1 MVKGA
6 LPEAPPT
13 AALAIIGGVRPRSL
27 RLLLAFTIW
36 LLPGA
41 GSAEVTSHGAVV
53 RIHSP
58 GEVIVQMP
66 RGSRPTVGDLVIFA
80 DGQSGEDVHGYGV
93 IEKVERAGE
102 DATLAVVAIRLHA
115 QNRLI
120 VVGDRARRLNPT
132 AKEKQWEGRTDLI
145 LTGDRRYS
153 SRYKRP
159 AYAGLVI
166 GDGHSLERGEFL
178 VDPLFSLQYGVTDR
192 LTVQTVP
199 LGHAIEY
206 YNLGVKVLL
215 FDNDFFVLTA
225 RAMAVHLPPESGS
238 YGGARVGGL
247 ISLPSNTKFT
257 SHLEGQVTL
266 YAERPDDGS
275 DGGMATADGAE
286 TRSDARAVLGT
297 TISSRSEYIF
307 DSWDRLFFGPAYDFD
322 LAAVGGFVGYLMV
335 FDHLHLGLSIH
346 AADFTR
352 FELDVGEGYYPWLTL
367 FWRL

>member
-1 MVKGA
+1 M
-6 LPEAPPT
+6 
-13 AALAIIGGVRPRSL
+13 IG
-27 RLLLAFTIW
+27 

-41 GSAEVTSHGAVV
+41 GSAEETSNGAVV

-58 GEVIVQMP
+58 GAVIVRMP
-66 RGSRPTVGDLVIFA
+66 RGSRPSVGDLVIFA
-80 DGQSGEDVHGYGV
+80 DGESGEDVHGYGV

-102 DATLAVVAIRLHA
+102 EATLAVVAIRLHA

-120 VVGDRARRLNPT
+120 VVGDRARPLNPT
-132 AKEKQWEGRTDLI
+132 AKQKQWEGRTDLI
-145 LTGDRRYS
+145 LTGDKKYS

-166 GDGHSLERGEFL
+166 GDGHALERGEFL

-192 LTVQTVP
+192 LTVLTIP
-199 LGHAIEY
+199 LAHAIEY
-206 YNLGVKVLL
+206 YNLGIKLLL

-225 RAMAVHLPPESGS
+225 RAMAFHLPRESGS

-257 SHLEGQVTL
+257 SHLEGQVSL
-266 YAERPDDGS
+266 YADRPDDGS
-275 DGGMATADGAE
+275 DDGGMVPADGSG
-286 TRSDARAVLGT
+286 TRSDARVVLGT
-297 TISSRSEYIF
+297 AISSRSEYIF
-307 DSWDRLFFGPAYDFD
+307 DSWDRLFFGPSYDFD

-335 FDHLHLGLSIH
+335 FDHLHLGLSLH

-352 FELDVGEGYYPWLTL
+352 FDLDIGEGYYPWVTL